1 MDNTSLRS
9 IIRSLELRNIHNMS
23 AHARRRH
30 KTAIGIPLQR
40 PSVERRALGLLAP
53 PVLSSSAGA
62 VEGSVQVSAHHLRVV
77 DEIAI
82 DHGALRPGDAAV
94 GDEDVEAAVEFGDDV
109 IDGYYDGICGG
120 GVYLVGF
127 AC

>member
-1 MDNTSLRS
+1 
-9 IIRSLELRNIHNMS
+9 MS

-30 KTAIGIPLQR
+30 KAAVGVPLQR

-53 PVLSSSAGA
+53 PVLPGSARA
-62 VEGSVQVSAHHLRVV
+62 VEGSVQVGGHHLRVV
-77 DEIAI
+77 AEITV

-94 GDEDVEAAVEFGDDV
+94 GDKDVEAAVEFGDDV
-109 IDGYYDGICGG
+109 VDGCDDGVCGG